1 MNEEFKNIPSKV
13 NLEQFDVSSFAKD
26 KIRDLFRTGKV
37 PTAEVMVDEI
47 LLRAVKSEATDIHFE
62 PTENE
67 LRIRY
72 GSEGV
77 LKKLVSLPREISE
90 NLANVLKTK
99 GALNAFEKKKP
110 QDGRFSLNVGLHQF
124 DIRISTIPVM
134 AGERIAL
141 RILEKNAR
149 VTSIEELGFTPEN
162 LDKVRNVLHRPNG
175 LFIVTGPSGSGK
187 STTIYAAV
195 NDIQSVEKNIFTVE
209 NPVEYKLDFASQ
221 VSTST
226 DKTFTYVE
234 ALRAILRQNSNIIMV
249 GEIREA
255 ETGIVAAEAALTG
268 NLVLSTILSDSAIG
282 AIFRLIS
289 IGVPPYWLASTLI
302 GVVYQQLVRKICP
315 SCKEEYIPVTDE
327 EKRFA
332 SMLSGNDA
340 KFFKG
345 KGCDK
350 CENTGYAGRTG
361 IQEVLVLT
369 DQMRDL
375 IYQHASI
382 MKIKENAR
390 SGGFE
395 SIFQD
400 GIKKVKSGLTTISEF
415 YRALG

>member
-1 MNEEFKNIPSKV
+1 MIDDFKNIPSKV
-13 NLEQFDVSSFAKD
+13 NLEQFDISSFAKD

-62 PTENE
+62 PTDTE

-72 GSEGV
+72 GFEGV
-77 LKKLVSLPREISE
+77 LKRLVSLPREISD

-110 QDGRFSLNVGLHQF
+110 QDGRFSLNVGLNQF

-134 AGERIAL
+134 FGERIAL
-141 RILEKNAR
+141 RILAKNAR
-149 VTSIEELGFTPEN
+149 VTSLDELGFRDEN
-162 LDKVRNVLHRPNG
+162 LIKVRNLLRRPNG
-175 LFIVTGPSGSGK
+175 LFIVTGPTGSGK
-187 STTIYAAV
+187 TTTTYAAV

-221 VSTST
+221 VSTSS
-226 DKTFTYVE
+226 DKTFTYVD
-234 ALRAILRQNSNIIMV
+234 ALRAILRQNPNIIML

-302 GVVYQQLVRKICP
+302 GAVYQQLIRKICP
-315 SCKEEYIPVTDE
+315 ACKEEYQPTSAND
-327 EKRFA
+327 
-332 SMLSGNDA
+332 LSFVNMHAAGA
-340 KFFKG
+340 KFYHG
-345 KGCDK
+345 KGCEK
-350 CENTGYAGRTG
+350 CDNSGYYGRSA
-361 IQEVLVLT
+361 IQEVLVLN

-382 MKIKENAR
+382 LKIKESAR
-390 SGGFE
+390 TSGFE
-395 SIFQD
+395 SVFQD
-400 GIKKVKSGLTTISEF
+400 GIHKVKAGITTISEF